1 MTIRKKIIYSK
12 NPKKKKSQKSKGEEK
27 GADAIELQ
35 HLTPAARDGTA
46 PASVGIHPSAGA
58 AVIVGLTT
66 LGAGHSVP
74 LKRAVADV
82 APGG

>member
-1 MTIRKKIIYSK
+1 MTRRKKIIYSK
-12 NPKKKKSQKSKGEEK
+12 NSKKKSQKSKGEDK

-35 HLTPAARDGTA
+35 HLTPAACDGTA
-46 PASVGIHPSAGA
+46 PASVGIHRSAGA

-74 LKRAVADV
+74 LQRAVADV